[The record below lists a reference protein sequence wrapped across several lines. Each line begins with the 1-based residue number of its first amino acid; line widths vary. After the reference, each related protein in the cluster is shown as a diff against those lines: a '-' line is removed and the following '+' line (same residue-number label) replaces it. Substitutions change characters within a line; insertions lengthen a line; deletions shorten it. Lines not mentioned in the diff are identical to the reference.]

1 MSPSLFSFALVRAF
15 DLDTPFVDTKEE
27 FLNQQQA
34 FLNNVQQASEFL
46 SDIVQ
51 QSPSIKE
58 KNRQRAFDALISFA
72 HDASLEAL
80 IATGIIELL
89 EVKTNKHELKEAFY
103 SMPPI
108 SDTINPALLEY
119 MNLYKI
125 HANSRR
131 WFEYQ
136 LFLGFPFF
144 MAGRNKLPNG
154 SIKFSPYPLHPIF
167 RWLYYR

>member
-1 MSPSLFSFALVRAF
+1 MIPSLFSFAIVRAF
-15 DLDTPFVDTKEE
+15 DLETPFADTKEE
-27 FLNQQQA
+27 FLTQQQA
-34 FLNNVQQASEFL
+34 FVNEVQQASDFL

-89 EVKTNKHELKEAFY
+89 EVKTNKNELKEAFY
-103 SMPPI
+103 SIPPI
-108 SDTINPALLEY
+108 SGTINPALIEY

-125 HANSRR
+125 PSNSRR
-131 WFEYQ
+131 WFEYE
-136 LFLGFPFF
+136 LFIGYPFF
-144 MAGRNKLPNG
+144 MAGRNKLPDG
-154 SIKFSPYPLHPIF
+154 SIKFSPYPLHPIL